1 MKEIDREVQD
11 LLMGIINKRE
21 KACKGKND
29 DFLGILMESNSREI
43 KEFGKKKSA
52 GMSIKEVIEECKL
65 FYLVGEETTSVLL
78 V

>member
-1 MKEIDREVQD
+1 
-11 LLMGIINKRE
+11 
-21 KACKGKND
+21 
-29 DFLGILMESNSREI
+29 MESNSREI